1 MNSPLFSISLLLKPN
16 EMNALPDNEK
26 TIRLLKADDGLFFEK
41 VYKHYFAA
49 LYAFATRYLD
59 GEEAKEVVQ
68 DVMLWL
74 WENRASLIPEMSLK
88 SLLFTMVKNR
98 CLNRVRHEKKK
109 SRTLEAIREKYE
121 PIFDDP
127 DFYLESELF
136 TLFNDVL
143 KRLPESYREAFE
155 MSRFDG
161 MTHKEIADL
170 LNVSRQTVNYRLS
183 KALEILREE
192 LKDYMP
198 VLFLLLL

>member
-1 MNSPLFSISLLLKPN
+1 M
-16 EMNALPDNEK
+16 
-26 TIRLLKADDGLFFEK
+26 
-41 VYKHYFAA
+41 
-49 LYAFATRYLD
+49 
-59 GEEAKEVVQ
+59 
-68 DVMLWL
+68 
-74 WENRASLIPEMSLK
+74 
-88 SLLFTMVKNR
+88 
-98 CLNRVRHEKKK
+98 K